1 MDEKDHTLLQLL
13 EENCR
18 TPVSDLAVM
27 AELSEQDA
35 RDRIGRLEEAGAIRR
50 YAAVIDWERAGNG
63 NVAAVIELKV
73 SPERDF
79 GYDRIAGRIARFP
92 QVRSL
97 RLMTGAYDLQLLV
110 VGSSMREIARFVA
123 EQIAPMDQIR
133 ETATYIIMKTYK
145 ENGTV
150 FAEREEVERL
160 PYSF

>member
-1 MDEKDHTLLQLL
+1 MDEKDRTLLHLL

-18 TPVSDLAVM
+18 TPTSELAVL
-27 AELSEQDA
+27 AEMSEEEVKS
-35 RDRIGRLEEAGAIRR
+35 RISRLESIGAIRR
-50 YAAVIDWERAGNG
+50 YGAVVDWERAGDG

-79 GYDRIAGRIARFP
+79 GYDRIAERIARFP

-110 VGSSMREIARFVA
+110 TGPSMHEIARFVS
-123 EQIAPMDQIR
+123 EQIAPMDRIR
-133 ETATYIIMKTYK
+133 ETATHIIMKTYK
-145 ENGTV
+145 ENGTT